1 MAVYE
6 IIIMK
11 EKKEKN
17 KFEFTVDKEGKGV
30 GDGEKRIQQEQV
42 ILGPL
47 TLTAKNKYSA
57 LLKAVSGLK
66 TEVDP
71 DEMEILIRPF

>member
-11 EKKEKN
+11 EKKERN
-17 KFEFTVDKEGKGV
+17 KFEFQIDKEGKGT
-30 GDGEKRIQQEQV
+30 GDSEKRIQQEQV
-42 ILGPL
+42 ILGPV
-47 TLTAKNKYSA
+47 TLTAKNKYAA
-57 LLKAVSGLK
+57 LLKAVSGMQ

>member
-6 IIIMK
+6 VIIMK

-17 KFEFTVDKEGKGV
+17 KFEFTLVKGKGT
-30 GDGEKRIQQEQV
+30 GDSEKRIQQEQI

-47 TLTAKNKYSA
+47 TFTAKNKYSA

-66 TEVDP
+66 TDVDP